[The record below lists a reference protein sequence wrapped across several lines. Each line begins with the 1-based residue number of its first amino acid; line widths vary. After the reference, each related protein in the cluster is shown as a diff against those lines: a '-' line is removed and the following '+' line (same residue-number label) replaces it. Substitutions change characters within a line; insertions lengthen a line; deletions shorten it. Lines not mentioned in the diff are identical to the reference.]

1 MERALVSL
9 TAHAL
14 QLIRKGGTLLVLWE
28 NYIKK
33 PSKVVQSLGLPS
45 YKVHSDNYAV
55 SIEDE

>member
-1 MERALVSL
+1 MSL